1 MGNRSLRGF
10 TATEML
16 VLHSILV
23 FLCSIILDCGQVL
36 MCCLGAMASFWLGVI
51 WMVLRR
57 RGKLNH
63 RQRAFIN
70 YGALPIIIVTM
81 FVMHYVAYE
90 SGLVR

>member
-1 MGNRSLRGF
+1 MRNRSLRGF
-10 TATEML
+10 TVIEMF
-16 VLHSILV
+16 VPHSIMIL
-23 FLCSIILDCGQVL
+23 LCSIILDGGQIL
-36 MCCLGAMASFWLGVI
+36 ICCLGAMASFWLGVI
-51 WMVLRR
+51 WMVLRC
-57 RGKLNH
+57 RGRLNH